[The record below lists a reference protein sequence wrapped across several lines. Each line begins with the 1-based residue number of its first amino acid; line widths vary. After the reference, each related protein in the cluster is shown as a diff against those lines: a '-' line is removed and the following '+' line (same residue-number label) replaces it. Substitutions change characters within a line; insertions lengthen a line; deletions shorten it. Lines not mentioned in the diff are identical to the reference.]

1 LAARKNLV
9 STLYQ
14 ASDHWPDK
22 VAVVKGDR
30 RFTYHDLRSAVDAL
44 AVRLSEAGVRPGDR
58 IGLMFFSS
66 PEAIIAYYAAWQ
78 VGAVVVSIAPASKAD
93 EVAELAD
100 QVEIDVFCYGPQ
112 FQRLFPANAPMRR
125 HLDIETSA
133 GCSRF
138 HVQSAAV
145 QRSVSPMRQNLL
157 DVNAAAVFFSSG
169 TTSRSKGIVFS
180 HESLLSRSDNLT
192 EAPAVTESDAVLW
205 LQSTANVGSRLHLCL
220 KQGTRIVMA
229 DNVDT
234 APVAALVVEHRITQ
248 IYATPM
254 FYRALLAQSDL
265 RAEDFSTVL
274 YFISWSA
281 AVPDLTAEAFRQ
293 TFGKEISQSYGLR
306 ESGQVFVNFG
316 ADIAKRGSV
325 GLPACG
331 YEIRIRDNSGGD
343 AGVDCVGELLVRGE
357 GLFDAYYQPWQLRR
371 EVLEDGWFN
380 TGDLVRR
387 DADGYFWIVGR
398 LKDVISVGGV
408 KAFPAELEAVC
419 LSHPLVEEALV
430 YAVPDRRFGQVP
442 HAKIKLVPGAVCE
455 ERELMRW
462 INQKLAVF
470 KSIRKVEFVDELP
483 KTATGKA
490 RRWG

>member
-1 LAARKNLV
+1 MTDHKNLV
-9 STLYQ
+9 SILYQ
-14 ASDHWPDK
+14 AADQWTDRI
-22 VAVVKGDR
+22 AVVKGDGF
-30 RFTYHDLRSAVDAL
+30 FTYRDLRSAVGEFAN
-44 AVRLSEAGVRPGDR
+44 RLFEAGVRPGDT

-66 PEAIIAYYAAWQ
+66 PEAMVAYYAAWQ
-78 VGAVVVSIAPASKAD
+78 AGGIVVSIAPASKAI
-93 EVAELAD
+93 EVANLAAR
-100 QVEIDVFCYGPQ
+100 VEIDFFCYGPQ
-112 FQRLFPANAPMRR
+112 FRALFRR
-125 HLDIETSA
+125 DEFSERAIDIETSA
-133 GCSRF
+133 GRSPCYI
-138 HVQSAAV
+138 QSAAAR
-145 QRSVSPMRQNLL
+145 QLESSTRQNLL
-157 DVNAAAVFFSSG
+157 DVNAAAIFFSSG
-169 TTSRSKGIVFS
+169 TTSQSKGIVFS
-180 HESLLSRSDNLT
+180 HESLLSRSENLT
-192 EAPAVTESDAVLW
+192 EAPAVNADDAILW
-205 LQSTANVGSRLHLCL
+205 LQSTANVGSRLHLCI

-234 APVAALVVEHRITQ
+234 GPVAGLVAEHRITQ

-254 FYRALLAQSDL
+254 FYRALLAQPDL
-265 RAEDFSTVL
+265 NPTDFRTVE

-281 AVPDLTAEAFRQ
+281 AVPDVTAEAFRQ

-316 ADIAKRGSV
+316 ADIRKRGSV

-331 YEIRIRDNSGGD
+331 YEIRVRGDSGSE
-343 AGVDCVGELLVRGE
+343 AEVDVVGELLIRGE

-408 KAFPAELEAVC
+408 KAFPAELEEVC

-430 YAVPDRRFGQVP
+430 YGVPDKRFGEVP
-442 HAKIKLVPGAVCE
+442 HAQIKLTAGAECD

-462 INQKLAVF
+462 INQRLAVF
-470 KSIRKVEFVDELP
+470 KSIRKVEFVDDLP

>member
-1 LAARKNLV
+1 MRANLI
-9 STLYQ
+9 STLSQ
-14 ASDHWPDK
+14 AADRWPDK

-30 RFTYHDLRSAVDAL
+30 RFTYRDLQSAVDAL
-44 AVRLSEAGVRPGDR
+44 AVRLSGAGVRPGDR

-93 EVAELAD
+93 EVADLAD

-112 FQRLFPANAPMRR
+112 FQRVFPANAAMSR
-125 HLDIETSA
+125 HFDIETSA
-133 GCSRF
+133 GCSRY
-138 HVQSAAV
+138 HVQSAAL

-180 HESLLSRSDNLT
+180 HDSLLSRSDNLT
-192 EAPAVTESDAVLW
+192 EAPAVSESDAILW

-220 KQGTRIVMA
+220 KQGSRIVMA

-293 TFGKEISQSYGLR
+293 TFSKEISQSYGLR

-325 GLPACG
+325 GLP
-331 YEIRIRDNSGGD
+331 
-343 AGVDCVGELLVRGE
+343 
-357 GLFDAYYQPWQLRR
+357 
-371 EVLEDGWFN
+371 
-380 TGDLVRR
+380 
-387 DADGYFWIVGR
+387 
-398 LKDVISVGGV
+398 
-408 KAFPAELEAVC
+408 
-419 LSHPLVEEALV
+419 
-430 YAVPDRRFGQVP
+430 
-442 HAKIKLVPGAVCE
+442 
-455 ERELMRW
+455 
-462 INQKLAVF
+462 
-470 KSIRKVEFVDELP
+470 
-483 KTATGKA
+483 
-490 RRWG
+490 